1 MTGNVSIV
9 CDRLPD
15 LKAEAVQRL
24 SSLQPSDP
32 AGFLTEQTAITVISD
47 RRNVFLQTD
56 WTAMPSTG
64 RFIDPNSLS
73 EKERAALRD
82 QLHRLNRSSDENAG
96 PITLRIE
103 REGADTTIALPAAAA
118 GALLDV
124 LADLAEGR
132 TVSIAD
138 ADEAL
143 TTREAAELLNVSRP
157 YLTRLLKDGEIPS
170 HKVGSHHRVYRRDVL
185 KYKARRQEQSEEAMQ
200 ELTRLSQ
207 DLGLYK

>member
-1 MTGNVSIV
+1 MCNRFRDV
-9 CDRLPD
+9 
-15 LKAEAVQRL
+15 KAVPVLGPL
-24 SSLQPSDP
+24 SLNPSDP
-32 AGFLTEQTAITVISD
+32 VGFLRERIAVTFITVGHD
-47 RRNVFLQTD
+47 AFFQTD
-56 WTAMPSTG
+56 WNAMPSTG
-64 RFIDPNSLS
+64 RVIDPKFLS

-82 QLHRLNRSSDENAG
+82 QLHRLDRTSEHEAG

-103 REGADTTIALPAAAA
+103 REGAETTIALPAAAA

-138 ADEAL
+138 ADEEL

-185 KYKARRQEQSEEAMQ
+185 KYKASRQEQSEEAMQ